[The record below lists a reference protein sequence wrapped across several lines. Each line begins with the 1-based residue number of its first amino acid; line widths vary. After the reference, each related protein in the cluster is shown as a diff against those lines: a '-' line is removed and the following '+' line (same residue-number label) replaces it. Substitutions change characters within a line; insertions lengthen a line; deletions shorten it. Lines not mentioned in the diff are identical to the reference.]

1 MQEPYSQCLLG
12 LWGCSWGCSGTRA
25 GVAPLHEEA
34 DAGFGADAPEELALG
49 QPPVK
54 LVVFAAVLQAAA
66 L

>member
-1 MQEPYSQCLLG
+1 MQEPSSQCQLG

-25 GVAPLHEEA
+25 GVAPLHKEA
-34 DAGFGADAPEELALG
+34 DAGFGADAPEELTLG

-54 LVVFAAVLQAAA
+54 LVVFAVVSQAAA